1 MSRGGVN
8 TFVLIMYFLND
19 KWEPCYITVNFFD
32 IVDTSRSSMVL
43 QVNNVLENMGLKF
56 LFLHMSKMKGVI
68 SHHYIYINLTYVSWN
83 FGIVETFCRVM
94 LGPRNV
100 QMLSICHK

>member
-68 SHHYIYINLTYVSWN
+68 FHITSILTSLMFHGILGLLTLFVGSCWSHAMSK
-83 FGIVETFCRVM
+83 C
-94 LGPRNV
+94 
-100 QMLSICHK
+100 C